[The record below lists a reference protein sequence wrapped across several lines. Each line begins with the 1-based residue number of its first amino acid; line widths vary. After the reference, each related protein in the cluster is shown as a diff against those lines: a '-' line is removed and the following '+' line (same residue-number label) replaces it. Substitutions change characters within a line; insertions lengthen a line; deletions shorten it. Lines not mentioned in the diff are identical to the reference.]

1 MASCS
6 TVHCCLLLALCFLL
20 SSAADGQLDTS
31 FYASSCP
38 GLEDIVSSGVGRA
51 VAADRRM
58 GASLVRLFFHDC
70 FVQGCDASILLDD
83 VPGTFVGEK
92 TASPNINSVRGYDVI
107 DAIKAAVEAACPSVV
122 SCADIL
128 ALAARDGIV
137 QLGGPS
143 WAVPLGRRDSTTASL
158 AQANTD
164 LPGPGSDL
172 ATLAASF
179 AAKGLTPRDLTALS
193 GAHTVGAARCRNF
206 RARIYNAADDII
218 DPAFAARL
226 RATCS
231 AAASDAT
238 DGNLAPLDEQTP
250 LDFDNA
256 FYQDLVA
263 RRGLLHSDQQ
273 LFAGGLQ
280 DALVLLYS
288 ASSSLFFAD
297 FADAM
302 VRLGSVGPPLTGT
315 DGEIRANCRVVNRS

>member
-1 MASCS
+1 MPSC
-6 TVHCCLLLALCFLL
+6 TTGHCCLLLALCFLL
-20 SSAADGQLDTS
+20 SSAADGQLATS

-83 VPGTFVGEK
+83 VPGTFIGEK
-92 TASPNINSVRGYDVI
+92 TASPNANSVRGYDVI
-107 DAIKAAVEAACPSVV
+107 DNIKAAVEAACPGAV

-158 AQANTD
+158 AQANSD

-206 RARIYNAADDII
+206 RARIYTDNADDDI

-250 LDFDNA
+250 LAFDNA
-256 FYQDLVA
+256 FYRDLVA

-273 LFAGGLQ
+273 LFGGGLQ
-280 DALVLLYS
+280 DVLVLLYS
-288 ASSSLFFAD
+288 ASSELFFAD

-302 VRLGSVGPPLTGT
+302 VRLGSVGPLTGT
-315 DGEIRANCRVVNRS
+315 DGEIRAKCSVVN